1 MDKGPEIRVM
11 KNFRADSFGIFIDW
25 YRNPDNYLT
34 VKEPLNFVKREL
46 YEETP
51 PVCRLSETA
60 AQQLMDDLWACG
72 LRPSEGRG
80 SAGQLAAVQE
90 HLKDMKIIVSKKLG
104 VELCGNK

>member
-11 KNFRADSFGIFIDW
+11 QSRRTDGLGVFIDW
-25 YRNPDNYLT
+25 YRSPDNFLT
-34 VKEPLNFVKREL
+34 IKEPLHFEKRDI

-51 PVCRLSETA
+51 QVCNLSKTA

-72 LRPSEGRG
+72 VRPTEGRG
-80 SAGQLAAVQE
+80 SAGQLVAVQE

-104 VELCGNK
+104 VEL